1 MLKPTK
7 FKSGF
12 YTWTIYWSKEAVT
25 EVIGKTDD
33 LHKVITIYNQA
44 NIQVERETLFHELL
58 HVVGEDKYEGIF
70 NFEQEK
76 KDLDREENLVRILSP
91 VLMQLL
97 SDNKDLARYLFN
109 IPK

>member
-1 MLKPTK
+1 
-7 FKSGF
+7 
-12 YTWTIYWSKEAVT
+12 
-25 EVIGKTDD
+25 
-33 LHKVITIYNQA
+33 
-44 NIQVERETLFHELL
+44 
-58 HVVGEDKYEGIF
+58 VVGEDKYEGIF